1 VRVFVLCFSE
11 SGASIWVGE
20 KPLALASLWSH
31 LMKFVIV
38 PRSLSFLDPPYID

>member
-1 VRVFVLCFSE
+1 MRVFVLCFSE

-20 KPLALASLWSH
+20 KPLVLAGLWSH

-38 PRSLSFLDPPYID
+38 SRSLSFLDPPYI